1 MKNNIDIKNLK
12 AAKKYALALTKSAT
26 DCIDE
31 INKDLENI
39 NEVIF
44 QNQDFKTF
52 FLHPIISLND
62 KKNIIKETLLGK
74 INPKT
79 LNFLEVLLDEGRFN
93 LFNTIFELFK
103 KETNKIKNIQT
114 VEIISAVDL
123 DEEMKKRLEEKLKE
137 KLNKEII
144 MNFEKDKNILGG
156 LIIKVEDNV
165 VDLSL
170 KAKFN
175 SLKKELLY

>member
-1 MKNNIDIKNLK
+1 M
-12 AAKKYALALTKSAT
+12 
-26 DCIDE
+26 
-31 INKDLENI
+31 
-39 NEVIF
+39 
-44 QNQDFKTF
+44 
-52 FLHPIISLND
+52 
-62 KKNIIKETLLGK
+62 GK